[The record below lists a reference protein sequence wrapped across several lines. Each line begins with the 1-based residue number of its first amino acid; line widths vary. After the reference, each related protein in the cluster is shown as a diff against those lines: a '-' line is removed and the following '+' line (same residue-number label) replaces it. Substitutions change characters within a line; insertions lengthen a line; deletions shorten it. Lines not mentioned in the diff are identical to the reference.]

1 MQHFGSLLNVFWG
14 KLSHPLKSCLVQLTF
29 GEDFLKHPPVLVL
42 WIPVLLRLVFL
53 GSGRVEKS
61 LQAKLLNLISFW
73 KRKQNLRNDLF
84 IFLEEQMVII
94 SICCIQVSSCATEVW
109 SQMRI
114 TVLPDPGKLCGMP
127 LSCLS

>member
-1 MQHFGSLLNVFWG
+1 MFLQHFGSLLNVFWG
-14 KLSHPLKSCLVQLTF
+14 KLSHPLESCLVQLTF
-29 GEDFLKHPPVLVL
+29 GEDFLKHPPVF
-42 WIPVLLRLVFL
+42 LLCLVFL

-84 IFLEEQMVII
+84 IFLEEQMEII

-109 SQMRI
+109 SQMHI
-114 TVLPDPGKLCGMP
+114 TVFPDPGKLCGMP